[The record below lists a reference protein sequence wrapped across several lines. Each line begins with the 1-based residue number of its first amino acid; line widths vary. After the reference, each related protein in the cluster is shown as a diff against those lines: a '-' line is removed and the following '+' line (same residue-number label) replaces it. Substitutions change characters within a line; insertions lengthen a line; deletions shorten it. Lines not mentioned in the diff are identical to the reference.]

1 MEFFNEVNLLYA
13 YSNLSID
20 LIKEYEDIEINKVKE
35 KTISNHKLSVQVAE
49 ISIKNYDKL
58 AERFEEIKENEEH
71 KKSIFLWS

>member
-35 KTISNHKLSVQVAE
+35 KTISNHKLSVFLNLI
-49 ISIKNYDKL
+49 ISLIYKFIQSK
-58 AERFEEIKENEEH
+58 EEEKV
-71 KKSIFLWS
+71 